1 MLVPP
6 DIKCAHP
13 RATRPAATLALQ
25 PRLHL
30 LLKRELLVAL
40 APLAVVPF
48 VAWLVFNR
56 GKNVKIRRLM
66 EKDAVLVAY
75 QEATGQR
82 DRQAAVRALEQH
94 NWNLEVR
101 IRSLEMSS
109 CTHPPQASL
118 RSVNA
123 SAPQRVAIPRDRTL
137 SLWRFIGASIVAVC
151 RV

>member
-1 MLVPP
+1 ML
-6 DIKCAHP
+6 HNH
-13 RATRPAATLALQ
+13 RSGRLTLTRFTSSVRLHGRHSAATLALQ
-25 PRLHL
+25 PRLHR

-82 DRQAAVRALEQH
+82 DRQAAIRALEQH

-101 IRSLEMSS
+101 IRSL
-109 CTHPPQASL
+109 
-118 RSVNA
+118 
-123 SAPQRVAIPRDRTL
+123 
-137 SLWRFIGASIVAVC
+137 
-151 RV
+151 